1 MNLGMSQAAAAMET
15 LEYWRDITT
24 MNLASMQ
31 KPGHKEVIPAAYASL
46 VDQTAKIQENDPQRY
61 LPECASQS
69 NFAPGSIQR
78 TDVPTHLALE
88 DPDCFFEL
96 VDEAGNKVYT
106 RDGSFHFNKNNE
118 LVSASGHYKVSNSGS
133 APIVQVGNGYP
144 ISVSKNGKILQ
155 GDQEIG
161 TIGVFKLDPTTVEM
175 VSGGY
180 KLKKAKEA
188 PPAEKFEVLQG
199 ALENSNVQA
208 PQQMIRLIDIQHH
221 YDANAESL
229 KALDGALGKLIQHIY
244 SS

>member
-24 MNLASMQ
+24 MNVASMQ
-31 KPGHKEVIPAAYASL
+31 KPGHKEVIPAAYASVVNPDTKL
-46 VDQTAKIQENDPQRY
+46 QDKAPQGY
-61 LPECASQS
+61 LPECVAQS
-69 NFAPGSIQR
+69 NFTPGSIQR
-78 TDVPTHLALE
+78 TDVATHFSLE
-88 DPDCFFEL
+88 DPNCFFEL

-106 RDGSFHFNKNNE
+106 RDGSFHFNQDNE

-133 APIVQVGNGYP
+133 APIVQVGNGYT
-144 ISVSKNGKILQ
+144 ISVSKNGKIQQ

-161 TIGVFKLDPTTVEM
+161 TIGVFKLDPTTVEITP
-175 VSGGY
+175 GGY

-188 PPAEKFEVLQG
+188 PPAETFEVLQG

-221 YDANAESL
+221 YDANAESI
-229 KALDGALGKLIQHIY
+229 KALDGALGKLIQNIY